1 MPNLP
6 NLWGHKMR
14 QCLRLMGRGSQKF
27 IIGLTMIVL
36 GSSANAQGLRLT
48 IQQIWAGLGTARQ
61 NPYYANIEN
70 LGPNDEARLSTG
82 GNENHN
88 SIEYPIE
95 VPTGSHKRI
104 IFLSGGYN
112 DGKVYLRYSGGTKE
126 ATIRSNYNP
135 EQTRFGLISDNPSD
149 LIFMKGQAVS
159 GPGSPTSETAIGIGG
174 CLPDDAPDRSLGY
187 NCLDAVVLGDGTEK
201 LRDSQIRAIK
211 IYVQSGGSL
220 VFVGG
225 AAQSASSDSRWQD
238 LLPVAYLSVVTKGGL
253 TQRIGTSRPGSMP
266 LKVAKGSCTIR
277 SYGAG
282 IVSMISVNPFESPIR
297 ESEDRKSIMARAVRS
312 NHSQALQHL
321 LMDQIGDHDIDRYSY
336 GGSATYSAMAIKS
349 AATSRISFSS
359 TAVDP
364 FQIKPPS
371 VENIMWILIIY
382 AIVVVPIN
390 FLILRKMNKL
400 EVAWISTPVI
410 SVAFSMILLNS
421 TIGLYKANGS
431 TRTTAIAILGDKS
444 AESLIFGRSEMF
456 FPRSKS
462 YNLELSDVES
472 IIAHESFR
480 SNDSS
485 GMNLI
490 DDGQHVIAPQV
501 ETGNLAFKELT
512 FVQTTKEL
520 QGMKISL
527 VNSDGKSSIRI
538 VNQSH
543 SNLSSIVLV
552 GPGIQKEIKT
562 PVPIG
567 GSVMIPADGIIRSKA
582 DAKQDS
588 SVTGW
593 QTVAGTS
600 PNKIIVLGA
609 VDSFHA
615 GPKYGEGHPG
625 SQYMVVSIPQVEVKN

>member
-1 MPNLP
+1 
-6 NLWGHKMR
+6 MR
-14 QCLRLMGRGSQKF
+14 QCLRLMGRGSQKIF
-27 IIGLTMIVL
+27 LGLAIVVC
-36 GSSANAQGLRLT
+36 GSLANAQGLRLS
-48 IQQIWAGLGTARQ
+48 IQQVWGGLGTARQ

-70 LGPNDEARLSTG
+70 LGPNDEAKLTTSGT
-82 GNENHN
+82 ENHN

-95 VPTGSHKRI
+95 IPSGSRKRI
-104 IFLSGGYN
+104 MFLSGGYN
-112 DGKVYLRYSGGTKE
+112 EEKVFLRHSGGMKE
-126 ATIRSNYNP
+126 ATIRPNFNN

-149 LIFMKGQAVS
+149 LIFMKGQAAT
-159 GPGSPTSETAIGIGG
+159 GPGSPSNENAIGIGG
-174 CLPDDAPDRSLGY
+174 CIPDDAPDRSLGY

-225 AAQSASSDSRWQD
+225 AAQSASSDPRWND
-238 LLPVAYLSVVTKGGL
+238 LLPVAYSSVVTKQGL
-253 TQRIGTSRPGSMP
+253 TERTGPSRLGSTL
-266 LKVAKGSCTIR
+266 LKIAKGSCTVR
-277 SYGAG
+277 SFGAG

-312 NHSQALQHL
+312 NHSQSVQRLIQ
-321 LMDQIGDHDIDRYSY
+321 DQIGDRNSDDRYAYGAYASGSY
-336 GGSATYSAMAIKS
+336 SSMSIKPAPS
-349 AATSRISFSS
+349 SRIAFSS

-390 FLILRKMNKL
+390 FIILRKMNKL

-410 SVAFSMILLNS
+410 SVVFSMVLLNS
-421 TIGLYKANGS
+421 TIGLYKANAS
-431 TRTTAIAILGDKS
+431 TRTTAIAILGDNA
-444 AESLIFGRSEMF
+444 AESLIYGRSEMF

-462 YNLELSDVES
+462 YDLQLRDVES
-472 IIAHESFR
+472 IITHESFR

-485 GMNLI
+485 GMNLV
-490 DDGQHVIAPQV
+490 DDGQHVMAPSV
-501 ETGNLAFKELT
+501 ETGNLAFKELS

-520 QGMKISL
+520 QGMRISL
-527 VNSDGKSSIRI
+527 VKSNGKSSIRI

-543 SNLSSIVLV
+543 SNLSSIVVV
-552 GPGIQKEIKT
+552 GPGVQKEIKAS
-562 PVPIG
+562 VPIG
-567 GSVMIPADGIIRSKA
+567 GSVLIPADGFIRSKA
-582 DAKQDS
+582 NSKQDN

-600 PNKIIVLGA
+600 PNKIIVMGA

-615 GPKYGEGHPG
+615 GPKYGEGHPS
-625 SQYMVVSIPQVEVKN
+625 SQYMVVSIPQWETKI